1 MSESYFFDKINS
13 ETKKILTKAI
23 DEEKEITSEEALKL
37 LEVSGREFL
46 ALQYVA
52 NYICQEKRENVVT
65 FVINR
70 NINFT
75 NVCYQGC
82 KFCSFSRAKEQ
93 EESFHLTIDQIKE
106 KVKEAYK
113 KGCSEVCIQGGINP
127 NLTFDYYLEILKTV
141 KRISSDIHIHAFS
154 PQEIKNMAQLSGK
167 TIENTLKE
175 LKNYGLDSIPG
186 TAAEILVEKIR
197 KIICPNK
204 VSTKQWKKIIMT
216 AHKLDIPTTST
227 MMYGHIEL
235 LEERVKH
242 LEILREIQKET
253 GGFTEFVPLPYVREN
268 PVLTKQE
275 EYRINDTSG
284 MDDLKLIS
292 VARIFFKGYIDNI
305 QCSWVKLGPKL
316 AQVSLNY
323 GANDFSGTLMEENIS
338 KSAGAE
344 YGEFLSAE
352 EIIKIIKNAGKRPA
366 QRNTV
371 YNILKYY

>member
-1 MSESYFFDKINS
+1 MLKKAYFNDISSDIKNIL
-13 ETKKILTKAI
+13 KKAL
-23 DEEKEITSEEALKL
+23 EGEKEITRKEGLKL
-37 LEVSGREFL
+37 LEVSRKEFI
-46 ALQYVA
+46 ALQQTA
-52 NYICQEKRENVVT
+52 DEICRDKKKNTVSFVV
-65 FVINR
+65 NR

-75 NVCYQGC
+75 NICFQGC
-82 KFCSFSRAKEQ
+82 KFCSFSTTKEN
-93 EESFHLTIDQIKE
+93 EESFLLTIEEIKR
-106 KVKEAYK
+106 KVKEAYN

-127 NLTFDYYLEILKTV
+127 DLTYDYYINILKTV
-141 KRISSDIHIHAFS
+141 KEVNSEIHIHAFS
-154 PQEIKNMAQLSGK
+154 PQEIKHMTETNGK
-167 TIENTLKE
+167 SIESTLRE
-175 LKNYGLDSIPG
+175 LKKAGLDSIPG
-186 TAAEILVEKIR
+186 TAAEILVDNIR

-204 VSTKQWKKIIMT
+204 VSKEQWKEIIIT
-216 AHKLDIPTTST
+216 AHQLNIPTTST
-227 MMYGHIEL
+227 MMYGHIET
-235 LEERVKH
+235 LEDRVKH
-242 LEILREIQKET
+242 LEFLRKIQKET
-253 GGFTEFVPLPYVREN
+253 GGFTEFVPLPYIKEN
-268 PVLTKQE
+268 PILSKQE
-275 EYRINDTSG
+275 DYEINFTSG